1 MGIDFEVIWA
11 VEFDNAIRFYVR
23 HPTRRPKSHQSSK
36 KMTDISFVMGMD
48 FGVIWAADCD
58 DDFRFTVCQPIRQS
72 RVTRRPRHIKIL
84 KNMTYIVISFYF
96 GFIYSILGLFG
107 PLVSMMTLDFKSTTP
122 PAGHGSPAVTPKFKE
137 NYRYI
142 VMGIDFGVIRVTEFD
157 NDIRYYVRRPARQ
170 QRANRRHIK
179 ILK

>member
-23 HPTRRPKSHQSSK
+23 RPTRRPKSHQSSK
-36 KMTDISFVMGMD
+36 KMTDISFVMGID

-84 KNMTYIVISFYF
+84 KNMTD
-96 GFIYSILGLFG
+96 IL
-107 PLVSMMTLDFKSTTP
+107 
-122 PAGHGSPAVTPKFKE
+122 
-137 NYRYI
+137 
-142 VMGIDFGVIRVTEFD
+142 
-157 NDIRYYVRRPARQ
+157 
-170 QRANRRHIK
+170 
-179 ILK
+179 